1 LNERVKHDG
10 PVWPWIV
17 GAAILASA
25 LSIGTY
31 YFFQMT
37 SKPPKPPIPAAPS
50 PAFKEVT
57 GIQGAKVSLKVYF
70 PTPDGKGLSSEQRDI
85 AQSPDES
92 QEVKELV
99 AELIRGPLSPDLTPA
114 LPPETRVK
122 SAFIDPATGTAYIDF
137 SREVQTQ
144 FPGGAWTET
153 LAIYS
158 VVNTL
163 TEDFPDIK
171 QVQFLVEGNVT
182 ESLAGHIDTTRPF
195 APRTALNKS

>member
-1 LNERVKHDG
+1 MNERVKRDG
-10 PVWPWIV
+10 AVWPWIV

-25 LSIGTY
+25 LSVGTY
-31 YFFQMT
+31 YFFQLT
-37 SKPPKPPIPAAPS
+37 SQPPKPVVPTA

-57 GIQGAKVSLKVYF
+57 GIQGAKVTLKVYF
-70 PTPDGKGLSSEQRDI
+70 PTPDGKGLSSEERAV
-85 AQSPDES
+85 AQSTDES

-99 AELIRGPLSPDLTPA
+99 TELIRGPLSPELTPA
-114 LPPETRVK
+114 LPAETRVK
-122 SAFIDPATGTAYIDF
+122 SVFIDPATGTAYIDF

-171 QVQFLVEGNVT
+171 QVQLLVDGNVT

-195 APRTALNKS
+195 APRTALNKG

>member
-1 LNERVKHDG
+1 MNERVKHDG
-10 PVWPWIV
+10 AVWPWIV

-25 LSIGTY
+25 LSVGTY

-37 SKPPKPPIPAAPS
+37 SKPPKAAVPAA

-57 GIQGAKVSLKVYF
+57 GVQGTKVALKVYF
-70 PTPDGKGLSSEQRDI
+70 PTPDGKGLSSEMREVAESADK
-85 AQSPDES
+85 S
-92 QEVKELV
+92 QEVKGLIT
-99 AELIRGPLSPDLTPA
+99 ELIRGPLSPELTPA
-114 LPPETRVK
+114 LPAETRVK
-122 SAFIDPATGTAYIDF
+122 SVFIDPATGTAYIDF

-158 VVNTL
+158 IVNTL

-171 QVQFLVEGNVT
+171 QVQILVEGNVT

-195 APRTALNKS
+195 APRTALNKG